1 VDLSVLGKYVPEAL
15 IASHF
20 RRANETAVVSSNER
34 RLLQLI
40 WRNPGISRS
49 EITAH
54 TDLSQQSV
62 HRILDQLADRNVILL
77 GPARPGLRRGQPSP
91 MLHLNGGHAY
101 ACGISVN
108 TDIIGICL
116 IDLAG
121 RILGEREVP
130 LRETTMYQALQ
141 LVKQQVLDLR
151 RRNSLAEDAFFGVG
165 FAIAGYHVDGTR
177 HNAPLPLHEWSM
189 IELGPII
196 TDLFDRPTWVI
207 NGGKSGAIAES
218 MFGIGRFIRHFAY
231 LSFNYGFGGGVI
243 IDGELLQGGNGNAG
257 EFSGMYDEVETERRP
272 ALQHLIDRVNGNG
285 VHVPSI
291 HFMRRHFDRDWPG
304 VLDWVEDVTPAYI
317 RLVNAIRATL
327 DPQAIVFG
335 GQIPPGLASMLI
347 ERTKIFDRPRY
358 GAHRGGPKLIVS
370 EIPSDAA
377 AMGAAILPF
386 RRTFY

>member
-1 VDLSVLGKYVPEAL
+1 MAGVYVPEAL
-15 IASHF
+15 IAPRFLRLH
-20 RRANETAVVSSNER
+20 ETTVVSSNER
-34 RLLQLI
+34 KLLQLI

-49 EITAH
+49 EITGH
-54 TDLSQQSV
+54 TDLTQQSI
-62 HRILDQLADRNVILL
+62 HRILDHLAERDVILL
-77 GPARPGLRRGQPSP
+77 GSAKPGLGRGQPSP
-91 MLHLNGGHAY
+91 MLNLNGAHAY

-121 RILGEREVP
+121 KILGEREVP
-130 LRETTMYQALQ
+130 LRELTMHHALH
-141 LVKQQVLDLR
+141 LVKQQVEELQR
-151 RRNSLAEDAFFGVG
+151 QNNLAEDNFFGIG

-196 TDLFDRPTWVI
+196 TELFDRPAWVI

-257 EFSGMYDEVETERRP
+257 EFSGLYDEIESDSRP
-272 ALQHLIDRVNGNG
+272 ALQYLIDRVNGNG
-285 VHVPSI
+285 IDVPSI
-291 HFMRRHFDRDWPG
+291 HYMRRHFDRNWPG
-304 VLDWVEDVTPAYI
+304 VSEWVDEVTPAYI

-335 GQIPPGLASMLI
+335 GQIPPVLASMLI

-358 GAHRGGPKLIVS
+358 GVHRGGPKLIIS
-370 EIPSDAA
+370 EIASDAA
-377 AMGAAILPF
+377 AMGAAIMPF
-386 RRTFY
+386 RRMFY

>member
-1 VDLSVLGKYVPEAL
+1 MSGVYVPEAL
-15 IASHF
+15 IAPRF
-20 RRANETAVVSSNER
+20 LRVNETTVVSSNER
-34 RLLQLI
+34 KLLQLI

-49 EITAH
+49 EITGH
-54 TDLSQQSV
+54 TDLTQQSV
-62 HRILDQLADRNVILL
+62 HRILDHLADRNIIRL
-77 GPARPGLRRGQPSP
+77 GTAKPGLGRGQPSP
-91 MLHLNGGHAY
+91 MLHLNGAHTY

-116 IDLAG
+116 TNLAG
-121 RILGEREVP
+121 KILGEREVP
-130 LRETTMYQALQ
+130 LRETTMHQALQ
-141 LVKQQVLDLR
+141 LVKQQVVELQQQNDL
-151 RRNSLAEDAFFGVG
+151 ADEDLFGIG

-196 TDLFDRPTWVI
+196 TDLFDRPAWVI

-218 MFGIGRFIRHFAY
+218 MFGIGRFIRNFAY

-257 EFSGMYDEVETERRP
+257 EFSGLYDEIETERRP
-272 ALQHLIDRVNGNG
+272 ALQHLIDGVNRNG
-285 VHVPSI
+285 INVPSI
-291 HFMRRHFDRDWPG
+291 HYMRRNFDRNWPG
-304 VLDWVEDVTPAYI
+304 VSDWVDDVTPAYI

-335 GQIPPGLASMLI
+335 GQIPPVLASMLI

-358 GAHRGGPKLIVS
+358 GVHRGGPKLIVS

-377 AMGAAILPF
+377 AMGAAIMPF
-386 RRTFY
+386 RRMFY

>member
-1 VDLSVLGKYVPEAL
+1 VVRGIYVPEAL
-15 IASHF
+15 IAPRF
-20 RRANETAVVSSNER
+20 LRAADETTVVSSNER

-40 WRNPGISRS
+40 WRNPGISRA

-54 TDLSQQSV
+54 IDLTQQSV
-62 HRILDQLADRNVILL
+62 HRILDHLSERNIIRF
-77 GPARPGLRRGQPSP
+77 GSARPGLGRGQPSP
-91 MLHLNGGHAY
+91 MLHLNGAYAY

-130 LRETTMYQALQ
+130 LRETTMEQALQ
-141 LVKQQVLDLR
+141 LVKQQVIDLQR
-151 RRNSLAEDAFFGVG
+151 QNSLAEDDFFGVG

-196 TDLFDRPTWVI
+196 TDLFDRPAWVI

-243 IDGELLQGGNGNAG
+243 IDGELLQGGRGNAG
-257 EFSGMYDEVETERRP
+257 EFSALYDEVESERRP
-272 ALQHLIDRVNGNG
+272 ALQYLINRVNSNG
-285 VHVPSI
+285 IDVPSI

-304 VLDWVEDVTPAYI
+304 VSDWVEDVTPAYI

-335 GQIPPGLASMLI
+335 GEIPAQLASMLI
-347 ERTKIFDRPRY
+347 ERTKMFDRPRY
-358 GAHRGGPKLIVS
+358 GVHRGGPKLIIS

-386 RRTFY
+386 RRMFY

>member
-1 VDLSVLGKYVPEAL
+1 MLGKYIPEAL
-15 IASHF
+15 IASRF
-20 RRANETAVVSSNER
+20 LRANETAVVSSNER

-54 TDLSQQSV
+54 IDLTQQSV
-62 HRILDQLADRNVILL
+62 HRILDHLAARNIIRL
-77 GPARPGLRRGQPSP
+77 GSARPGLGRGQPSP
-91 MLHLNGGHAY
+91 MLHLNGAHAY

-108 TDIIGICL
+108 TDIIGICV

-121 RILGEREVP
+121 AILGEREVP
-130 LRETTMYQALQ
+130 LRETTMEQALQ
-141 LVKQQVLDLR
+141 LVKQQVIDLQR
-151 RRNSLAEDAFFGVG
+151 QNSLAEDDLFGVG

-196 TDLFDRPTWVI
+196 TDLFDRPAWVI

-243 IDGELLQGGNGNAG
+243 IDGELLQGGRGNAG
-257 EFSGMYDEVETERRP
+257 EFSGLYDEVETDRRP
-272 ALQHLIDRVNGNG
+272 ALQHLIDRINRNG

-304 VLDWVEDVTPAYI
+304 VSDWVEDVTPAYI

-335 GQIPPGLASMLI
+335 GEIPAQLALMLI

-386 RRTFY
+386 RRMFY

>member
-1 VDLSVLGKYVPEAL
+1 MNAYNAEAL
-15 IASHF
+15 IAERF
-20 RRANETAVVSSNER
+20 RRTGEPAVVSANER

-49 EITAH
+49 EITGH
-54 TDLSQQSV
+54 TDLTQQSV
-62 HRILDQLADRNVILL
+62 HRILDHLAERNIVVL
-77 GPARPGLRRGQPSP
+77 GSAKPGLGRGQPSP
-91 MLHLNGGHAY
+91 MLQLNGGYAY

-121 RILGEREVP
+121 KILGEREVP
-130 LRETTMYQALQ
+130 LRETTMRQALQ
-141 LVKQQVLDLR
+141 LVKQQVLELQR
-151 RRNSLAEDAFFGVG
+151 QNSLSDENFFGTG

-196 TDLFDRPTWVI
+196 ADLFDRPAWVI
-207 NGGKSGAIAES
+207 NGAKSGAIAES
-218 MFGIGRFIRHFAY
+218 LFGTGRFIRHFAY

-257 EFSGMYDEVETERRP
+257 EFSGLYDEVESERRP
-272 ALQHLIDRVNGNG
+272 ALQYLIDRVNRNG
-285 VHVPSI
+285 VNVPSI
-291 HFMRRHFDRDWPG
+291 HYMRRNFDPNWPG
-304 VLDWVEDVTPAYI
+304 VLEWVDDVTPAYI

-335 GQIPPGLASMLI
+335 GQIPTGLASMLI

-358 GAHRGGPKLIVS
+358 GVHRGGPKLIVS
-370 EIPSDAA
+370 EIASDAA
-377 AMGAAILPF
+377 AMGAAIMPF